1 MLSRFK
7 IKYFLSIGKTF
18 PNVTTC
24 NFSQKND
31 KNHPI
36 KLFFQKTILY
46 NQSEVDIFQDKLR
59 YCREELKYPITSLFN
74 TVLRTYR
81 FPMCWKVGEI
91 VPVQKTQTCKSLND
105 YRPIVLTSVL
115 AKCFEKLVRQILNLE
130 TSHHLDDNQF
140 AYKENS
146 GTEDAICTL
155 IHTILQHADKNS
167 NHYARCLF
175 LDFSS
180 AFNKIAD
187 NKFRKKGQLRSN
199 GN

>member
-1 MLSRFK
+1 MRKEWQSKLHKSGNESKTKYQFEEKHIADLLKQINVNKTPGQDK
-7 IKYFLSIGKTF
+7 IHGKTL
-18 PNVTTC
+18 
-24 NFSQKND
+24 K
-31 KNHPI
+31 
-36 KLFFQKTILY
+36 
-46 NQSEVDIFQDKLR
+46 
-59 YCREELKYPITSLFN
+59 YCREELKYQITSLFN
-74 TVLRTYR
+74 TVLRTCR

-115 AKCFEKLVRQILNLE
+115 AKCFEKLVRQILILE

-146 GTEDAICTL
+146 GTICTL